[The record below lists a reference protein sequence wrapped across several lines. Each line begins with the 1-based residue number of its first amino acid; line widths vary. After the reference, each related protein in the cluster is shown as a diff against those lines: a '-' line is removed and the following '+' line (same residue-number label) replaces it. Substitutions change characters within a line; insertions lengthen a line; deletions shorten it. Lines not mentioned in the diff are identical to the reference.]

1 MKKIAV
7 INKNHACDNT
17 NSVVLQM
24 RLLRQFYTFF
34 FKEKILHAQKAQK
47 HKRNTRHRR
56 QKRHKKHQ
64 KAPTSTK
71 SIKTQSSKSKKRE

>member
-34 FKEKILHAQKAQK
+34 LRKRFCTRKK
-47 HKRNTRHRR
+47 HKSTKGT
-56 QKRHKKHQ
+56 QGTEDKKGTKSTKKHQ
-64 KAPTSTK
+64 QALKA
-71 SIKTQSSKSKKRE
+71 

>member
-34 FKEKILHAQKAQK
+34 FRKRSCTRKK
-47 HKRNTRHRR
+47 HKSTKGT
-56 QKRHKKHQ
+56 QGTEDKKGTKSTKKHQ
-64 KAPTSTK
+64 QALKA
-71 SIKTQSSKSKKRE
+71 